1 METPLRMSKAKFR
14 IRLKWPNVYPYFAW
28 SCMMLLFVCLFMFV
42 EMLHTLLYICCV
54 YCLLKSFPNWHSVC
68 HPNKYVCT
76 PFQQLVGGSNHG
88 SSVFIR
94 FRYPVA
100 NSPTHSLKSL
110 DHFLLTVRDKPCC
123 SNQRIV
129 HYITSWDVNVLVM
142 GNNETTKQQT
152 YPTT

>member
-1 METPLRMSKAKFR
+1 MATLLGMMRAKLR
-14 IRLKWPNVYPYFAW
+14 IRLQSPNMYLCFAW
-28 SCMMLLFVCLFMFV
+28 SYMILLFVCLFMFD
-42 EMLHTLLYICCV
+42 EMLYNIFLYDIL
-54 YCLLKSFPNWHSVC
+54 YCLLKSFPNCHSVC

-88 SSVFIR
+88 SPVFIR
-94 FRYPVA
+94 FGYPVA

-129 HYITSWDVNVLVM
+129 HYITSWDV
-142 GNNETTKQQT
+142 
-152 YPTT
+152 